1 MNSWGPG
8 VQNQGVLP
16 IGVIH
21 VYLLEMIPVL
31 RGGGGRGVFELNSWG
46 PGVQNQGVLPIGVI
60 HVYLLDMIPVLRGY
74 LRQRVGCHGFKGC
87 CH

>member
-1 MNSWGPG
+1 MLPIGVIHVYLLEMIPVLRGGGGGGGVFELNSWGPG

-31 RGGGGRGVFELNSWG
+31 RGGGGGG
-46 PGVQNQGVLPIGVI
+46 GI
-60 HVYLLDMIPVLRGY
+60 
-74 LRQRVGCHGFKGC
+74 
-87 CH
+87 